1 MVSELCSYTYKID
14 WTKDP
19 HSASHHSTAWALFY
33 AHATRVRTSVNKS
46 VMLCGIVQKG
56 CKRTFSVY
64 ISTQLV
70 GNYYWTG
77 PIMFVPC
84 CLHHTHYLEVGMLVC
99 MSCAAVS
106 LRLGPSSLLPVW
118 VWQQAQTGKY
128 SRNLSQAAEY
138 SSSLGH
144 HHPTTLQC
152 WFLLTLSDCA
162 KWVAAWEGVM
172 LGWGVS
178 GMKA

>member
-1 MVSELCSYTYKID
+1 M
-14 WTKDP
+14 
-19 HSASHHSTAWALFY
+19 
-33 AHATRVRTSVNKS
+33 
-46 VMLCGIVQKG
+46 
-56 CKRTFSVY
+56 RTFSVY

-70 GNYYWTG
+70 GNYYWTR

-84 CLHHTHYLEVGMLVC
+84 CLHHTHYLEVEMLVC
-99 MSCAAVS
+99 KSCAAVS
-106 LRLGPSSLLPVW
+106 LWLGPFSLLPVW

-162 KWVAAWEGVM
+162 KWLAVWVGGVRDEGLEKSGIWNETVGWAWTLLWRTPWLIGLLQERCAPRW
-172 LGWGVS
+172 LGKSCLVTDKCAPLKVES
-178 GMKA
+178 